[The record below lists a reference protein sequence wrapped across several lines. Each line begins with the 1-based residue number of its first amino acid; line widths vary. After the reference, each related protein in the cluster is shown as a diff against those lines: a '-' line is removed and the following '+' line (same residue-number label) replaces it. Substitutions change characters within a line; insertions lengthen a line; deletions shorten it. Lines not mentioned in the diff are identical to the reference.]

1 MNQFQAD
8 LIAVYKNVMREV
20 EGGSADFDELV
31 VVMNRNGI
39 EIDDDGWPVEEASE

>member
-39 EIDDDGWPVEEASE
+39 EIDDDGWP